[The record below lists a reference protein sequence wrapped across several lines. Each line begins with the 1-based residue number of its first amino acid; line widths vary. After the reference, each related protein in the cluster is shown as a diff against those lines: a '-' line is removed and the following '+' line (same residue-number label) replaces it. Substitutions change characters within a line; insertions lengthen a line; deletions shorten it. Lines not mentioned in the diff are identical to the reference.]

1 MTKAVAFAAA
11 VALAGPALAGETPVE
26 TATLGEAKI
35 TLHVHDFLLE
45 DELMALRLVMTN
57 EDALALFVPKSGGF
71 AALAMSPDD
80 GFIRD
85 GAPAKSAVAL
95 ADLPDAGTAA
105 AEAAKACDGLR
116 KGKSPCVVVLEIA
129 PE

>member
-57 EDALALFVPKSGGF
+57 EDALALFVPC
-71 AALAMSPDD
+71 LLYTSPSP
-80 GFIRD
+80 RD
-85 GAPAKSAVAL
+85 RTRSRMPSSA
-95 ADLPDAGTAA
+95 
-105 AEAAKACDGLR
+105 
-116 KGKSPCVVVLEIA
+116 
-129 PE
+129 

>member
-1 MTKAVAFAAA
+1 MCM
-11 VALAGPALAGETPVE
+11 
-26 TATLGEAKI
+26 I
-35 TLHVHDFLLE
+35 SCLE

-116 KGKSPCVVVLEIA
+116 KGKCPLRGGAGDRAGVNLHPGGDNSPRCQARAL
-129 PE
+129 